1 MKKARSLMIKK
12 ERPKMSNAQRAKQFM
27 PFSALVGLD
36 TALREKETEV
46 EKDMDP
52 ENDKFEEDS

>member
-1 MKKARSLMIKK
+1 MIKK